1 MDFALMFCPYCGGD
15 IETGDG
21 SRYLCK
27 ECGKSI
33 YTDRESIRQFIRPGE
48 LEDTFREALDA
59 LEDDNP
65 KKALA
70 LADDILKA
78 SEETDFDAFF
88 LRGAIYAYEGEDG
101 KAFNDWK
108 RGLEL
113 LSVYTNIDAYVCLMT
128 RCVSEMIFKKEEE
141 FVEFH
146 PVKYLDKLCDEIY
159 ANTNESCK
167 AFMYYSVYMEYRK
180 ILGRNEA
187 SGNEGFNEIVPEL
200 FRRVVEYGHNFWSLP
215 HVINEYLA
223 AIGYDPETYEDDDQ
237 EDKIVKH
244 SKSNAIVLAKGKQLY
259 ASGVGQTSRVDSL
272 RHAID
277 KAKSFGFD
285 LNGAVMASDAFFPF
299 ADCVEIAH
307 NEGIDTVIQPG
318 GSVRDGETV
327 EYCNKN
333 GVAMVFTGIRHFK
346 H

>member
-237 EDKIVKH
+237 EDAHVYDLIAQRMRFYTEGMDPADVRRA
-244 SKSNAIVLAKGKQLY
+244 NAHWNDEMLRENEYLLEAMLPRIEGMFGKLL
-259 ASGVGQTSRVDSL
+259 SRKTDEAPVDIDIAVDSYVRRCL
-272 RHAID
+272 LLDPEEAE
-277 KAKSFGFD
+277 
-285 LNGAVMASDAFFPF
+285 ASEEPQ
-299 ADCVEIAH
+299 VLE
-307 NEGIDTVIQPG
+307 
-318 GSVRDGETV
+318 
-327 EYCNKN
+327 
-333 GVAMVFTGIRHFK
+333 
-346 H
+346 